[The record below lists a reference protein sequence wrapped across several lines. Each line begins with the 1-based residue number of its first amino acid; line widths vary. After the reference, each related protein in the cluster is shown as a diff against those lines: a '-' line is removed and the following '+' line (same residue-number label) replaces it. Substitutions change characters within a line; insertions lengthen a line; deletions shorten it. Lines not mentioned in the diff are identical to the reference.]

1 MADPVRILHL
11 TDLHMRRS
19 LEGTANK
26 PERLSRQ
33 MPDRLRD
40 LAGRLD
46 DLGVDLVLVTG
57 DLLDVPDEYIDG
69 SMSDP
74 AERAEMTAQAEA
86 DYRRFKDLMDAMG
99 KPYVLIPG
107 NHDDETLFD
116 KVFDGWT
123 PVQDKAGLRFVCFR
137 DFLNSDRTPVRGAA
151 NRDLFDRVVG
161 EGGDGPPQIHV
172 QHYMIDPPT
181 WTNLQYHYTDADR
194 YRDRINASG
203 CVAAVLSGHFHPGSH
218 LVSDTGVLYSVP
230 PAFCSAP
237 HPFRLV
243 DIGPDGVLGC
253 EDRSLLNG

>member
-1 MADPVRILHL
+1 MADRTRILHL
-11 TDLHMRRS
+11 TDLHMRHALAGS
-19 LEGTANK
+19 ANK
-26 PERLSRQ
+26 PERLSRE

-46 DLGVDLVLVTG
+46 DLDVDLIVCSG

-69 SMSDP
+69 SLDDP
-74 AERAEMTAQAEA
+74 EARAEMTAQAEA
-86 DYRRFKDLMDAMG
+86 DYREFKELMDAMG

-107 NHDDETLFD
+107 NHDDEDLFD

-137 DFLNSDRTPVRGAA
+137 DFMDADRTPIRGDE
-151 NRDLFDRVVG
+151 NRALFDRVVG
-161 EGGDGPPQIHV
+161 EGMDGPPQVHV

-181 WTNLQYHYTDADR
+181 WAKSQYHYMDADR
-194 YRDRINASG
+194 YRDRINAAG
-203 CVAAVLSGHFHPGSH
+203 CVAAVLSGHYHPGSY
-218 LVSDTGVLYSVP
+218 LIGDTGVLYSVP

-243 DIGPDGVLGC
+243 DIGADGVLGC
-253 EDRSLLNG
+253 EDRSLEGG